1 VLCAED
7 GFINLEEFQTMLAP
21 HLREPNDNDIE
32 EIFRVFDADHDNYIS
47 RDDLKKALSNI
58 GNEPSND
65 DLDDMM
71 READKD
77 GDGKISLEGM
87 LTVDGGTLQACRI

>member
-1 VLCAED
+1 
-7 GFINLEEFQTMLAP
+7 MLAP

-87 LTVDGGTLQACRI
+87 LIVDGVAHYWHVASSLKLCVDC